1 MEMWLLL
8 VPTRLGGDGRLV
20 LAAAAFEANSNSAQA
35 TSSSVR
41 CKGLMPV
48 VCGCKGG

>member
-20 LAAAAFEANSNSAQA
+20 LAAAALRQIPTALKPQA
-35 TSSSVR
+35 R
-41 CKGLMPV
+41 PCGAKG
-48 VCGCKGG
+48 